1 MVRTGRPRRTP
12 RRFWSEIG
20 VSAGVLLVP
29 PILIGGAVYGLLP
42 AHDDGA
48 ARGSA
53 PAALES
59 QPADFNSRVAFD
71 SALDEPRPAVAA
83 VVPPATNA
91 FGVANPAVPATPT
104 PVAPAA
110 PAAKPAVPAAA
121 SKPAAAAKA
130 DTAPAKPAAAP
141 VKVAEPT
148 TFSLA
153 SEHSE
158 PVGKVPRVLGPVPVQ
173 VTVVVAPNAGE
184 GEGGE
189 AVASVAPP
197 SSIAAPPPAPT
208 AAPPAAAPV
217 RSTEAP
223 REHRAGAPHTARSHF
238 RHMARRS
245 QTRPETH
252 PDEHATQRAAD
263 PPQHEFSQRKLFQD
277 QGGRQKGAV
286 RG

>member
-42 AHDDGA
+42 ARDDGV

-53 PAALES
+53 PVAVES
-59 QPADFNSRVAFD
+59 QPADFNSRSAFD
-71 SALDEPRPAVAA
+71 SAPDEPPPAVAA
-83 VVPPATNA
+83 LVSPTTNA
-91 FGVANPAVPATPT
+91 FGVANPAMAAAPK

-110 PAAKPAVPAAA
+110 VAAKPALPAAA
-121 SKPAAAAKA
+121 SKQAAAAKA
-130 DTAPAKPAAAP
+130 DASAKPAAAS
-141 VKVAEPT
+141 KVATEPT
-148 TFSLA
+148 TFALA

-158 PVGKVPRVLGPVPVQ
+158 LVGKEVPRVLGPVPVQ
-173 VTVVVAPNAGE
+173 VTVVVPPNAGE
-184 GEGGE
+184 AEGSE
-189 AVASVAPP
+189 PVSPAAPP
-197 SSIAAPPPAPT
+197 SSIAAPPFAPT
-208 AAPPAAAPV
+208 PAPPAAAAA
-217 RSTEAP
+217 RSTEVP
-223 REHRAGAPHTARSHF
+223 REHRAGAHGAHSHF
-238 RHMARRS
+238 RHMARRN

-252 PDEHATQRAAD
+252 PDERATQRAVD
-263 PPQHEFSQRKLFQD
+263 PTQHDFSLRKLFQD